1 MSNDVADRNEWVKM
15 PADLSERAIKL
26 LRHLQALEDGDY
38 LLKFKKTDSNQRWV
52 ITVIQQKKVI
62 DRRVIS

>member
-1 MSNDVADRNEWVKM
+1 M